1 MTPSDGTHPALV
13 VGIGASAGGLA
24 AFKGFLSQTP
34 ADTGMT
40 FVLVQHLDPHH
51 KSLLVELLGAQSPI
65 PVVAA
70 TDGAAVKEN
79 CVFVI
84 PPDATLTI
92 KDGVLQV
99 ATPAPARE
107 FRRPI
112 DTFFVSLAED
122 CGERAVGIVL
132 AGVGSDGT
140 IGIGTIKEHGGL
152 TLAQAEFDA
161 TALQGMPSSAAATGL
176 VDHVVAVEAM
186 PGKLI
191 DYATHLVGV
200 AEKKDG
206 DGQRSDLQQHLAK
219 ITSLLHARSAHDFSG
234 YKDATLIRRLQR
246 RMQVLHIESATD
258 YVARLKTDRGEIEAL
273 FRELLIGVTQ
283 FFRDPEAFD
292 ALKATAILP
301 LLAAKDEGE
310 PIRVWVPGCSTGEE
324 VYSLA
329 IVLREALRARD
340 RVPQVTIFG
349 TDIDANAVA
358 TARFGRYPKAA
369 SGLSPERFERWFAR
383 DGDDYCPVPEIR
395 DMCVFSTHS
404 LVRDPPFSK
413 LDLISCRNVLIYLGE
428 ELQDRLMRTFHYA
441 LLPGGTLFLGT
452 SESVTR
458 SSRLF
463 TALDKKH
470 RILQRRDAG
479 ATLPALQPTGHAAL
493 EPPPASVRRR
503 SAEDR
508 IDKAV
513 SHVMQHYAPA
523 YFVIDRNH
531 EVTRFSGA
539 ETGPYLEPSKGAASL
554 SLFSIVHKTLRP
566 AVRAAVNQAVASGQ
580 RVINETLT
588 LRIDGEARALTLI
601 VEPVAG
607 QNGKTSGSCVVAFRD
622 TSPRAAGGA
631 PEAPAAESD
640 AHVQL
645 LEREIAATRAQ
656 LEAATDDLET
666 QIEDMKSTTE
676 EFQSVNEELQSSNEE
691 LETAKEEMQSVNEE
705 LHTINSELNNKN
717 ELLTRLNS
725 DMQNLLESTQIAT
738 VFLDGQLRIK
748 HFTPTLSQLFP
759 VRDSDRGRPITD
771 ILSGLAYTELQGDV
785 DTVQRNGTIV
795 ERDLALKD
803 GAQTFVMRI
812 RPYRTVKGEIDGVVI
827 TFVDITERKRAEELR
842 ANLAAIVESSDDAII
857 GKDLDG
863 IINSWN
869 QGAQRLFGY
878 TAQEAVGQPASI
890 LIPSD
895 REDEEPRILER
906 ISRGESTHNYET
918 VRQRKDGS
926 LFDISLTV
934 SPIRDAQGRVIG
946 ASKIMR
952 DITERKQA
960 EETRRLALDA
970 SGAGVWVWH
979 AATGVSVADEAY
991 RALYGFGPEEV
1002 IDDATWA
1009 ARLHPDDRD
1018 PHMRLVEAC
1027 LKTGGEWQE
1036 EFRIIHPVLG
1046 ERCLAGRG
1054 KVLRDTEGRVTS
1066 MTGIN
1071 FDVTVRK
1078 TAEAAVAA
1086 VRQQA
1091 EETQRLLIDELNHRV
1106 KNTLAIVQAMAEQT
1120 LQKARDPAHFVD
1132 SFRGR
1137 LHALSRAHNLLT
1149 QRSWR
1154 GVDLES
1160 LVREQLVVDATQG
1173 ERITCS
1179 GPELQ
1184 LLPRVAVHLGLTLHE
1199 LGTNARK
1206 YGALKVSEGRLSVT
1220 WRVTGQGSD
1229 HFLEL
1234 NWAESGGPTVSP
1246 PAVHGFGTVLI
1257 ERGLKHSLGG
1267 TAHMNFAPTGVMC
1280 DIRLPLPE
1288 TGDSA
1293 GPESG
1298 VHP

>member
-1 MTPSDGTHPALV
+1 MSPFACG
-13 VGIGASAGGLA
+13 
-24 AFKGFLSQTP
+24 SQ
-34 ADTGMT
+34 
-40 FVLVQHLDPHH
+40 
-51 KSLLVELLGAQSPI
+51 
-65 PVVAA
+65 
-70 TDGAAVKEN
+70 AVR
-79 CVFVI
+79 
-84 PPDATLTI
+84 
-92 KDGVLQV
+92 
-99 ATPAPARE
+99 PARKSIPWQSCSE
-107 FRRPI
+107 RP
-112 DTFFVSLAED
+112 
-122 CGERAVGIVL
+122 
-132 AGVGSDGT
+132 
-140 IGIGTIKEHGGL
+140 
-152 TLAQAEFDA
+152 
-161 TALQGMPSSAAATGL
+161 
-176 VDHVVAVEAM
+176 
-186 PGKLI
+186 
-191 DYATHLVGV
+191 Y
-200 AEKKDG
+200 
-206 DGQRSDLQQHLAK
+206 
-219 ITSLLHARSAHDFSG
+219 
-234 YKDATLIRRLQR
+234 
-246 RMQVLHIESATD
+246 
-258 YVARLKTDRGEIEAL
+258 
-273 FRELLIGVTQ
+273 
-283 FFRDPEAFD
+283 
-292 ALKATAILP
+292 
-301 LLAAKDEGE
+301 
-310 PIRVWVPGCSTGEE
+310 
-324 VYSLA
+324 
-329 IVLREALRARD
+329 LRARD
-340 RVPQVTIFG
+340 RVPQLTIFG

-369 SGLSPERFERWFAR
+369 SGLSPERFELWFAR

-404 LVRDPPFSK
+404 LARDPPFSK
-413 LDLISCRNVLIYLGE
+413 LDLISCRNVLIYFGE

-463 TALDKKH
+463 TALDKKY

-513 SHVMQHYAPA
+513 SRLMQHYAPA

-622 TSPRAAGGA
+622 TSLLAAGGA

-640 AHVQL
+640 AHHVQL

-656 LEAATDDLET
+656 LEAATDDFET

-691 LETAKEEMQSVNEE
+691 IETAKEEMQSVNEE
-705 LHTINSELNNKN
+705 LQTINTELNNKN

-725 DMQNLLESTQIAT
+725 DMQNLLDSTQIGT

-748 HFTPTLSQLFP
+748 YFTPTLCQLFP

-771 ILSGLAYTELQGDV
+771 ILSGLTYTELQGDV

-842 ANLAAIVESSDDAII
+842 ANLAAIVKSSDDAII
-857 GKDLDG
+857 GNDLDG

-946 ASKIMR
+946 ASKIVR

-960 EETRRLALDA
+960 EET
-970 SGAGVWVWH
+970 
-979 AATGVSVADEAY
+979 
-991 RALYGFGPEEV
+991 
-1002 IDDATWA
+1002 
-1009 ARLHPDDRD
+1009 
-1018 PHMRLVEAC
+1018 
-1027 LKTGGEWQE
+1027 
-1036 EFRIIHPVLG
+1036 
-1046 ERCLAGRG
+1046 
-1054 KVLRDTEGRVTS
+1054 
-1066 MTGIN
+1066 
-1071 FDVTVRK
+1071 
-1078 TAEAAVAA
+1078 
-1086 VRQQA
+1086 
-1091 EETQRLLIDELNHRV
+1091 QRLLNDELNHRV
-1106 KNTLAIVQAMAEQT
+1106 KNTMATVQAMAEQT
-1120 LQKARDPAHFVD
+1120 LLKTRDPAHFID

-1137 LHALSRAHNLLT
+1137 LQALSHAHNLLT
-1149 QRSWR
+1149 QSRWR

-1160 LVREQLVVDATQG
+1160 LVREQLVVDAAQG

-1179 GPELQ
+1179 GPQLQ
-1184 LLPRVAVHLGLTLHE
+1184 LQPRVAVHLGLALHE

-1206 YGALKVSEGRLSVT
+1206 YGALKVPEGRLGVT
-1220 WRVTGQGSD
+1220 WRVTGHGAG
-1229 HFLEL
+1229 HVLEL
-1234 NWAESGGPTVSP
+1234 NWVESGGPTVSP

-1267 TAHMNFAPTGVMC
+1267 EAHMNFAPTGVMC
-1280 DIRLPLPE
+1280 DMRLPLPE

-1293 GPESG
+1293 GPESD
-1298 VHP
+1298 VPPRSVDASSWSRTTSSSPNRSRAS